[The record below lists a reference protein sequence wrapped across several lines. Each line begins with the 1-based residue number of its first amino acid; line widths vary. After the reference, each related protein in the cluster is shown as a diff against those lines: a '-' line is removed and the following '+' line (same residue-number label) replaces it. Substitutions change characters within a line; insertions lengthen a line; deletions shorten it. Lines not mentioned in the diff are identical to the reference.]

1 MFANINKIELIIA
14 IVFLMILIPSVSA
27 SDNDTA
33 VLHENLNEDISI
45 SISNDD
51 ILKASNDYYF
61 NASVETDGDGSQDNP
76 YKYLYADRI
85 KANSN
90 LYLANGEYKLDISKT
105 IQEVSIIGSDVD
117 KTIIRYDGVAFTVNN
132 KLTVN
137 NVTFIGASITN
148 HAIFNATNSVFIDA
162 YGSKPDSYGNNYG
175 GAIYTYDEN
184 PSASVNVNNCTFR
197 DNYAVYGGA
206 IYMGAGVLQIN
217 DCLFYNNYANNYGG
231 AIACDYIDGITI
243 SKSRFFDSRSLFDAG
258 GCIYLRESGSFTG
271 KEIDIFNS
279 SSTFG
284 GAITALN
291 TDVSLSNVNLTG
303 NHARYDGGAIYQMY
317 GTFTLINS
325 VLDNNSARNGGALFI
340 DNSTSVF
347 IRSSA
352 FTNNVASNTAGAIYS
367 LLNKL
372 SSSYEV
378 YNRFSSN
385 SAMFYR
391 DYYDTSLFNLTI
403 GSGNYTMYNVG
414 SNPNM
419 TLPSR
424 YSLVED
430 GYVTPVKD
438 QQTSGNC
445 WAFTA
450 IAVLESC
457 ILKAGGEKLD
467 LSEENMKN
475 LIALYSDYGW
485 KMDTNNGGYDIML
498 QAYLTSWLGPV
509 YESDDGFD
517 DKSTLSPLINSVM
530 HVQNI
535 KFLKR
540 DSYLDTE
547 DIKRAILTYGA
558 VGAGIYYIGD
568 CFNSQTNSYCCY
580 AAEGGNHA
588 VTIVGWDDNY
598 SASNFKF
605 GGPEGDGAWIVRN
618 SWGPNWGN
626 NGYFY
631 VSYYDRTFAMPSL
644 GNGAYTIILNDT
656 IRYDKNYQY
665 DIGGVTDQFLN
676 SSSQVWYKNVFT
688 AASDEFL
695 AAVSTYFNK
704 VYNWT
709 ASVVVNGQIKDV
721 ISGISDLGYYTFNL
735 NRLICLKTG
744 DVFEVIFN
752 ITSDGGAGF
761 PISEVIRLNKY
772 TYFPGVSYVSYDGE
786 NWSDLYNLTWRY
798 SSHSYVSQVACIKA
812 FTVLNPINTF
822 LNLTVDFD
830 EGDISAIVKDEYGN
844 LVKYGNVTF
853 DINGEKQTV
862 SINNGIANLS
872 YVFKH
877 SINSIS
883 AIFDAEGYNQSSDS
897 QKYILPKTDIHLD
910 LEIFKSYNNA
920 EIKVYGSKMINETGW
935 VLINNK
941 TYNIT
946 FENGFGSLKLSNL
959 SNDVYD
965 VKVFLNQSDYDFN
978 NLSGQFTI
986 QYRQS
991 DGVCSDIVMSGH
1003 DAVIGIE
1010 IADATGNVCVIVD
1023 GVENTLKLNN
1033 SKASLAVKDIA
1044 PGNHTLVI
1052 VQGDEEQFYKS
1063 EVFSVPKWKSSV
1075 NLTFTNNK
1083 IGQKSVIFVEV
1094 PPNATGIVSFDING
1108 TEYSLNLSE
1117 TNKLEVL
1124 LNKVGQYEV
1133 VANFMGDY
1141 YYDSSQSDE
1150 YKLIVIDKSKAN
1162 VAVEI
1167 PNLIHV
1173 GESVEFNISKDTSGD
1188 VEVYIDGEIQNIID
1202 DKVIFTPLRAGLHN
1216 LRIVAIENAD
1226 FHASDETLSF
1236 NVVKN
1241 NASIS
1246 LHLPQTV
1253 MVGQNIS
1260 IVPVTNSNG
1269 KLNITV
1275 NGQPINSSYVI
1286 PCKGTFEIVVK
1297 TDETEMYNSAI
1308 YSTTLTA
1315 IKKSS
1320 EITLDVSA
1328 DKNAK
1333 VKIGV
1338 NVPKGAGGEAIVNID
1353 GVNYTVYLNE
1363 TNRMELKLD
1372 EPGVHLIYAIYSGD
1386 NQFESNLSDVYEVIV
1401 EDASAIE
1408 IPNSIDIAKSNGFT
1422 IRINATG
1429 NLSVVID
1436 SVEKSLPIVNGT
1448 VNVYLGNLSDGN
1460 HKIEIFHFN
1469 NDTNS
1474 LLYKA
1479 SDIIIT
1485 GNGQTQILASKFD
1498 IINGAQFTVYA
1509 VDYMAG
1515 EHASPF
1521 AFRLTDSN
1529 GNPITNAVI
1538 KFNHNSQS
1546 IIKSTNNQGIV
1557 YLDANYLS
1565 SGIYSYEI
1573 VYEGDKTYGG
1583 SSVLFKVKVVKK
1595 PILIKAKSKKFKS
1608 KAKTKKY
1615 VVTLKTSKCSSND
1628 GKTYL
1633 KTGKKVTLK
1642 LKSKIYTAKINKKG
1656 KAVFKLK
1663 ITKKGK
1669 YKAIIKFKGDSI
1681 YNAASKKVTIKI
1693 K

>member
-1 MFANINKIELIIA
+1 MFEKINRIEIIILIA
-14 IVFLMILIPSVSA
+14 FLLILIPSVSA
-27 SDNDTA
+27 TDNDTA
-33 VLHENLNEDISI
+33 VLNEILNDDISI

-90 LYLANGEYKLDISKT
+90 LYLANGEYKLDSSKT
-105 IQEVSIIGSDVD
+105 IQEVNIIGSDVD

-148 HAIFNATNSVFIDA
+148 HASFNATNSVFIDA
-162 YGSKPDSYGNNYG
+162 YGSKPDMYGNNYG
-175 GAIYTYDEN
+175 GAIYTYN
-184 PSASVNVNNCTFR
+184 QNINASVNVDNCTFR

-206 IYMGAGVLQIN
+206 IYMGAGVLQMN

-231 AIACDYIDGITI
+231 AIACEYIKGITI

-258 GCIYLRESGSFTG
+258 GCIYLRESGRFTG
-271 KEIDIFNS
+271 TEIDIVNS

-303 NHARYDGGAIYQMY
+303 NHARYDGGAIYQMFR
-317 GTFTLINS
+317 TFTLINS
-325 VLDNNSARNGGALFI
+325 IFDNNSARNGGALFI

-347 IRSSA
+347 VRSSA
-352 FTNNVASNTAGAIYS
+352 FTNNVASNTGGAIYS

-372 SSSYEV
+372 NSSYGA

-391 DYYDTSLFNLTI
+391 DYYDTSQFNLTI

-414 SNPNM
+414 TNPNM

-424 YSLVED
+424 YSLVEE

-438 QQTSGNC
+438 QQASGNC
-445 WAFTA
+445 WAFA
-450 IAVLESC
+450 AMAVLESC

-467 LSEENMKN
+467 LSEENLKN

-485 KMDTNNGGYDIML
+485 KINTNDGGNTEMTV
-498 QAYLTSWLGPV
+498 AYLSSWLGPV
-509 YESDDGFD
+509 NELDDEFD
-517 DKSTLSPLINSVM
+517 DKSALSPLLNSVM

-547 DIKRAILTYGA
+547 DIKRAILSYGA
-558 VGAGIYYIGD
+558 VSAAIYYIGE
-568 CFNSQTNSYCCY
+568 CFNSKTNSYCCY
-580 AAEGGNHA
+580 EAIGANHA
-588 VTIVGWDDNY
+588 VAIVGWDDNY
-598 SASNFKF
+598 SASNFKL

-618 SWGPNWGN
+618 SWGSNWGN

-644 GNGAYTIILNDT
+644 GNGAYAIILNDT

-688 AASDEFL
+688 ASSDEFL
-695 AAVSTYFNK
+695 AAVSTHFDN
-704 VYNWT
+704 VCNWT
-709 ASVVVNGQIKDV
+709 ASVVVNGQLKDV
-721 ISGISDLGYYTFNL
+721 ISGISDWGYYTFNL

-752 ITSDGGAGF
+752 LTSDGEARF
-761 PISEVIRLNKY
+761 PISEIVRFNKY

-786 NWSDLYNLTWRY
+786 NWSDLYDLTWRY
-798 SSHSYVSQVACIKA
+798 SSHGYASQVACIKA

-822 LNLTVDFD
+822 LNLTVDSD
-830 EGDISAIVKDEYGN
+830 EYGISAVVKDEYGN

-883 AIFDAEGYNQSSDS
+883 AIFDAEGHNQSSAS
-897 QKYILPKTDIHLD
+897 LKYILPRTDIHLD

-946 FENGFGSLKLSNL
+946 FKNGFGSLKLSNL

-978 NLSGQFTI
+978 NVSGQFTI

-991 DGVCSDIVMSGH
+991 EGVCSDIVMSGY
-1003 DAVIGIE
+1003 DAIIGIE
-1010 IADATGNVCVIVD
+1010 IADATGNVSVIVD
-1023 GVENTLKLNN
+1023 GVDNTLKLNN
-1033 SKASLAVKDIA
+1033 SKASLTVKDIA

-1083 IGQKSVIFVEV
+1083 IGQKSVIFVKISS
-1094 PPNATGIVSFDING
+1094 NATGMVSFDING
-1108 TEYSLNLSE
+1108 SEYSVNLSQ

-1124 LNKVGQYEV
+1124 LNKVGEYAV
-1133 VANFMGDY
+1133 VASYMGDD
-1141 YYDSSQSDE
+1141 YYDSSRSDV
-1150 YKLIVIDKSKAN
+1150 YKLVVIDKSKAN
-1162 VAVEI
+1162 VSIEI
-1167 PNLIHV
+1167 PDVIHV
-1173 GESVEFNISKDTSGD
+1173 GESVEFNISKDTTGD
-1188 VEVYIDGEIQNIID
+1188 VEVFIDGEIQNIAN
-1202 DKVIFTPLRAGLHN
+1202 DKVNFTPLRAGLHN
-1216 LRIVAIENAD
+1216 LRIVAFENAD
-1226 FHASDETLSF
+1226 FHAFDETVSF

-1253 MVGQNIS
+1253 VVGQNIS
-1260 IVPVTNSNG
+1260 IVPATNSDG

-1275 NGQPINSSYVI
+1275 NGEVIESSYVI

-1297 TDETEMYNSAI
+1297 TDETDMYNCAR
-1308 YSTTLTA
+1308 YSTTITA
-1315 IKKSS
+1315 VKKSS
-1320 EITLDVSA
+1320 EITLDVNA
-1328 DKNAK
+1328 DKNGN
-1333 VKIGV
+1333 VKINI
-1338 NVPKGAGGEAIVNID
+1338 NVSEDAI
-1353 GVNYTVYLNE
+1353 G
-1363 TNRMELKLD
+1363 R
-1372 EPGVHLIYAIYSGD
+1372 
-1386 NQFESNLSDVYEVIV
+1386 VIV
-1401 EDASAIE
+1401 D
-1408 IPNSIDIAKSNGFT
+1408 
-1422 IRINATG
+1422 
-1429 NLSVVID
+1429 
-1436 SVEKSLPIVNGT
+1436 VNGT
-1448 VNVYLGNLSDGN
+1448 GYPMNVSDGKLELVLNTGEYSVFATYMGDNKYNVSVSDVKYFIVEEKSDANIKIEVVDVVKVGETVIIHVTADTTSPLVVTVDGKNINLINGKATYIVVKGGIHTVNVFAWENDDYKKANESITFKATKLTT
-1460 HKIEIFHFN
+1460 KIVA
-1469 NDTNS
+1469 
-1474 LLYKA
+1474 K
-1479 SDIIIT
+1479 
-1485 GNGQTQILASKFD
+1485 K
-1498 IINGAQFTVYA
+1498 
-1509 VDYMAG
+1509 
-1515 EHASPF
+1515 
-1521 AFRLTDSN
+1521 
-1529 GNPITNAVI
+1529 
-1538 KFNHNSQS
+1538 
-1546 IIKSTNNQGIV
+1546 
-1557 YLDANYLS
+1557 
-1565 SGIYSYEI
+1565 
-1573 VYEGDKTYGG
+1573 KT
-1583 SSVLFKVKVVKK
+1583 
-1595 PILIKAKSKKFKS
+1595 FKS
-1608 KAKTKKY
+1608 KTKIKKY
-1615 VVTLKTSKCSSND
+1615 KITLKSGNSPVKNVMVTLKIK
-1628 GKTYL
+1628 GKTYRA
-1633 KTGKKVTLK
+1633 KT
-1642 LKSKIYTAKINKKG
+1642 NDKG
-1656 KAVFKLK
+1656 KATFK
-1663 ITKKGK
+1663 ITKFIKKGK
-1669 YKAIIKFKGDSI
+1669 YVVAIKFAGNNNFKQST
-1681 YNAASKKVTIKI
+1681 KKVKIRIK